1 MSVEG
6 VAGPDPRTVR
16 QAIQWLLRIRNN
28 AANPVLRHQCEAWR
42 AASAQHELAWQRVQ
56 SLDAELSAH
65 LRSVPG
71 AQLALQTLDIGT
83 ARLHRRQA
91 LKLLSGAAL
100 AGTAAWFGRG
110 YTPWEQWTSDFAT
123 AVGEQRS
130 FRLPDGSTLR
140 LNTHSAADSH
150 FSAQQRRVNL
160 KQGELMLSCA
170 AEPDHRS
177 FWLGSRDGLFEAF
190 DARLVACQ
198 EAGYTR
204 LSVLQGR
211 VAMHPAQGPMVWA
224 APGESYRLTAQQVS
238 PLPAPTMDL
247 GAWADGLIVTQGMP
261 LREFLAQVSRY
272 RHGLLG
278 CSDAVAELRLSGVF
292 RLQQPEQLIDLLPQ
306 LLPVRLRSRTRW
318 WINVE
323 ALA

>member
-1 MSVEG
+1 MT
-6 VAGPDPRTVR
+6 GPDPRTVR

-28 AANPVLRHQCEAWR
+28 AANPSLRHQCDAWR
-42 AASAQHELAWQRVQ
+42 AANAQHELAWQRVQ
-56 SLDAELSAH
+56 SLDEELSAN

-71 AQLALQTLDIGT
+71 AHLALQTLDLST

-91 LKLLSGAAL
+91 LKLLSGAVV
-100 AGTAAWFGRG
+100 AGGAAWLGRG

-130 FRLPDGSTLR
+130 YRLPDGSTLR
-140 LNTHSAADSH
+140 LNTQSAADIH
-150 FSAQQRRVNL
+150 FNGEERRVSL
-160 KQGELMLSCA
+160 RQGELLLGCA
-170 AEPDHRS
+170 ADPAHRS

-198 EAGYTR
+198 EAGSTR
-204 LSVLQGR
+204 VSVFQGR
-211 VAMHPAQGPMVWA
+211 VAMHPSRGPMVWA
-224 APGESYRLTAQQVS
+224 GPGESYRVTPHQVS
-238 PLPAPTMDL
+238 RLPTLAMDP

-261 LREFLAQVSRY
+261 LRDFLAQVSRY

-292 RLQQPEQLIDLLPQ
+292 RLQQPEQLIELLPQ
-306 LLPVRLRSRTRW
+306 LLPVRLRARTRW

-323 ALA
+323 AMPSIG